1 MYYSSGNVRK
11 RKDKPGNPWQGVL
24 RHKDENGK
32 WHEVKKSFSQAKTK
46 GEAQALLNDWWN
58 DMEKKAKKNSA
69 QKKPKVTVT
78 SAIRKYL
85 NRQFVMGII
94 SNGTYQKQLSQV
106 EYAIE
111 PFLGDKDFYTLTR
124 NDVSEYI
131 HEASKKYSAQSV
143 RNFFSLIAKTYKEAK
158 KNELID
164 SNPCELQSLPKIP
177 DHQINYLD
185 HEGRKKFLT
194 EINQLDHSDYRY
206 IVGMLAYYTGMRA
219 SEIAALQWNDI
230 NFAVDRINVNKA
242 ASNVKNDVGRNVVE
256 IKQTKTRAGKR
267 SIPLSPQAKE
277 ALLNYLGDKEPKPN
291 DTVLDSK
298 HLNPSNLCG
307 CFLSW
312 TRARGIIG
320 VLGKPIT
327 LHGLRHTFATIAV
340 QSNADIKSLASM
352 LGHSRAD
359 MTLNIYASDDEQA
372 KTQAMNNIAAFWD
385 NEKANDF

>member
-11 RKDKPGNPWQGVL
+11 RKDKPGQPWQGVL
-24 RHKDENGK
+24 RHKDEDGK

-46 GEAQALLNDWWN
+46 GEAQALHKEWW
-58 DMEKKAKKNSA
+58 DEMEEKAAIENRRIRP
-69 QKKPKVTVT
+69 QTTVPD
-78 SAIRKYL
+78 AIRKYL
-85 NRQFVMGII
+85 DRQHVMGII
-94 SNGTYQKQLSQV
+94 SNGTFQKQLSQV

-111 PFLGDKDFYTLTR
+111 PYLGDKDFYTLTR

-131 HEASKKYSAQSV
+131 HEASRKYAAQSV
-143 RNFFSLIAKTYKEAK
+143 RNFYSLIAKTYKEAMQ
-158 KNELID
+158 NDEIR
-164 SNPCELQSLPKIP
+164 SNPCELQNLPKLAE
-177 DHQINYLD
+177 HQINYLD
-185 HEGRKKFLT
+185 YEGRKKFLT
-194 EINQLDHSDYRY
+194 EINELDHSDYRY
-206 IVGMLAYYTGMRA
+206 ILGMLAYYSGMRA
-219 SEIAALQWNDI
+219 SEIAALQWGDI
-230 NFAVDRINVNKA
+230 NFAVKRINVTKA
-242 ASNVKNDVGRNVVE
+242 ASNIKDKNGKNIVE
-256 IKQTKTRAGKR
+256 IKQTKTKAGKR
-267 SIPLSPQAKE
+267 SIPLSPQAE
-277 ALLNYLGDKEPKPN
+277 QALLNYLGDKEPKA
-291 DTVLDSK
+291 TELILDNK
-298 HLNPSNLCG
+298 HNNPSNLCG

-312 TRARGIIG
+312 TRSKGIIG